1 MRFLCDLVAEG
12 FAMGSNEFIYVFMS
26 KEIVEK
32 RRNCQHRKTLL
43 RIEFKKF
50 NARFSILA
58 VYLTFPRYIIYIYK

>member
-1 MRFLCDLVAEG
+1 
-12 FAMGSNEFIYVFMS
+12 MGSNEFIYVFMS

-58 VYLTFPRYIIYIYK
+58 VYLTFPRYNLYL